1 MKQGHKAPHL
11 TLLDTDHQQVE
22 IASLWQDQPLALFFS
37 RHMG

>member
-1 MKQGHKAPHL
+1 MKKGDRAPQL
-11 TLLDTDHQQVE
+11 TLLDTDRQEVE